1 MKKLVC
7 FLAGIVL
14 ITSFTQRKATGQ
26 QMNLIEKR
34 EVYDKEHI
42 PKKDPIPYPFVRE
55 ADVMWEK
62 VIWRMINL
70 REKMNHPYYFPTKP
84 IGDRKS
90 LTSTLLEAL
99 SHPQPGHPVFAY
111 QTLLNYEFEQPINI
125 EDVYKKLK
133 VDSIREPIIDSLTG
147 QPVVNPITGR
157 PVMKLTGVDIRLDD
171 VTRLLVKEKW
181 FFDRKYSSLQ
191 VRIIGICPMR
201 VFPMSITDQVT
212 GMTVLTGDIN
222 QQLLFWVYY
231 PEVRFYL
238 ARQETFNPNNDA
250 QPISFDDMFN
260 QRLFSSY
267 IYKESNV
274 FNDRPINSYAKGMD
288 AMFESERVKQSIF
301 EYEHDLWEY

>member
-1 MKKLVC
+1 MKKLLY
-7 FLAGIVL
+7 FLAFVVL
-14 ITSFTQRKATGQ
+14 ISSFTQRKAISQ
-26 QMNLIEKR
+26 QMNLIEKK

-55 ADVMWEK
+55 ADVMWQK
-62 VIWRMINL
+62 TIWRMINL

-99 SHPQPGHPVFAY
+99 EHPVPGHPVFAY
-111 QTLLNYEFEQPINI
+111 KPLLNYEFEQPMNM
-125 EDVYKKLK
+125 EDIYKNLN
-133 VDSIREPIIDSLTG
+133 VDSIREPVLDS
-147 QPVVNPITGR
+147 ITGVT
-157 PVMKLTGVDIRLDD
+157 VMKLTSVDIRLND
-171 VTRLLVKEKW
+171 VTRLLIKEKW
-181 FFDRKYSSLQ
+181 FFDRKYSTLQ

-201 VFPMSITDQVT
+201 VYPMTITDQVT
-212 GMTVLTGDIN
+212 GQTVPTGDVN

-301 EYEHDLWEY
+301 EFEHDLWEY

>member
-1 MKKLVC
+1 MKKLVY
-7 FLAGIVL
+7 FLACVVL
-14 ITSFTQRKATGQ
+14 IVTFTQRKATGQ
-26 QMNLIEKR
+26 QMNLIEKK

-55 ADVMWEK
+55 ADVFWEK

-99 SHPQPGHPVFAY
+99 EHPVPGHAVYAY
-111 QTLLNYEFEQPINI
+111 KPLLNYEFEQPMNI
-125 EDVYKKLK
+125 EDIYKSLD
-133 VDSIREPIIDSLTG
+133 VDSIYEPMMDSLTG
-147 QPVVNPITGR
+147 NTVL
-157 PVMKLTGVDIRLDD
+157 KLTGVDIRLND

-201 VFPMSITDQVT
+201 VFPMMITDQVT
-212 GMTVLTGDIN
+212 GMTVPTGDIN

>member
-1 MKKLVC
+1 MKKLLY
-7 FLAGIVL
+7 FLAVVVL
-14 ITSFTQRKATGQ
+14 ISPFSQRKATGQ
-26 QMNLIEKR
+26 QMNLIEKK

-62 VIWRMINL
+62 VIWRMINM

-90 LTSTLLEAL
+90 LTSTLLDAL
-99 SHPQPGHPVFAY
+99 EHPVPGHPVFAY
-111 QTLLNYEFEQPINI
+111 KPLLNYEFEQPMNI
-125 EDVYKKLK
+125 EDIYKNIK
-133 VDSIREPIIDSLTG
+133 VDSIKE
-147 QPVVNPITGR
+147 PVVDSITG
-157 PVMKLTGVDIRLDD
+157 VTMLKLTGVDIRLDD
-171 VTRLLVKEKW
+171 VTRLLIKEKW
-181 FFDRKYSSLQ
+181 FFDRKYSTLQ

-201 VFPMSITDQVT
+201 VYPMTITDQVS
-212 GMTVLTGDIN
+212 GISVPTGDIN

-238 ARQETFNPNNDA
+238 ARQETFNPHNDA
-250 QPISFDDMFN
+250 QPVSFDDMFN

-274 FNDRPINSYAKGMD
+274 FNNRPINSYAKGMD
-288 AMFESERVKQSIF
+288 AMFESDRVKQSIF
-301 EYEHDLWEY
+301 EFEHDLWEY

>member
-1 MKKLVC
+1 MKKLVY
-7 FLAGIVL
+7 FLAVVVL
-14 ITSFTQRKATGQ
+14 ILSFTQRKAIGQ
-26 QMNLIEKR
+26 QMNLIEKK

-99 SHPQPGHPVFAY
+99 EHPVPGHPVFAY
-111 QTLLNYEFEQPINI
+111 KPLLNYEFEQPINI
-125 EDVYKKLK
+125 EDIYKSLK
-133 VDSIREPIIDSLTG
+133 VDSIYEPVVDSLTG
-147 QPVVNPITGR
+147 NTI
-157 PVMKLTGVDIRLDD
+157 MKLTAVDIQLND
-171 VTRLLVKEKW
+171 VSRLLVKEKW
-181 FFDRKYSSLQ
+181 FFDRKYSTLQ

-201 VFPMSITDQVT
+201 VFPMTITDQVT
-212 GMTVLTGDIN
+212 GMTVPTGDIN
-222 QQLLFWVYY
+222 KQLLFWVYY

-238 ARQETFNPNNDA
+238 ARQETFNPHNDA

-267 IYKESNV
+267 IFKESNV

-288 AMFESERVKQSIF
+288 AMFESDRVKQSVF
-301 EYEHDLWEY
+301 EFEHDLWEY

>member
-1 MKKLVC
+1 MKKLVY
-7 FLAGIVL
+7 FVAIVVL
-14 ITSFTQRKATGQ
+14 IVSFTQRKATGQ
-26 QMNLIEKR
+26 QMNLIEKK

-70 REKMNHPYYFPTKP
+70 REKMNHPYYFPTEP

-99 SHPQPGHPVFAY
+99 EHPVPGHPVFAY
-111 QTLLNYEFEQPINI
+111 KPLLNYEFEQPINI
-125 EDVYKKLK
+125 EDIYKSLK
-133 VDSIREPIIDSLTG
+133 VDSIYEPVVDSLTG
-147 QPVVNPITGR
+147 NT
-157 PVMKLTGVDIRLDD
+157 VMKLTAVDIQLND
-171 VTRLLVKEKW
+171 VSRLLVKEKW
-181 FFDRKYSSLQ
+181 FFDRKYSTLQ

-201 VFPMSITDQVT
+201 VYPMIITDQVT
-212 GMTVLTGDIN
+212 GMSVPTGDIN

-238 ARQETFNPNNDA
+238 ARQETFNAHNDA
-250 QPISFDDMFN
+250 QPISFDYMFN

-267 IYKESNV
+267 IFKESNV
-274 FNDRPINSYAKGMD
+274 FNDRAINSYAKGMD
-288 AMFESERVKQSIF
+288 AMFESDRVKRIYF
-301 EYEHDLWEY
+301 CLRA

>member
-1 MKKLVC
+1 MKKLVV

-14 ITSFTQRKATGQ
+14 ISSFTTRKVASQ
-26 QMNLIEKR
+26 QMNLIEKK

-99 SHPQPGHPVFAY
+99 EHPVPGHPVFAY
-111 QTLLNYEFEQPINI
+111 KPLLNYEFEQPINI
-125 EDVYKKLK
+125 EDIYKTLD
-133 VDSIREPIIDSLTG
+133 VDSIYEPVVDSLTG
-147 QPVVNPITGR
+147 VTL
-157 PVMKLTGVDIRLDD
+157 MKLTSVDIRLND

-201 VFPMSITDQVT
+201 VFPMTITDQTT
-212 GMTVLTGDIN
+212 GISVPTGDIN
-222 QQLLFWVYY
+222 QQPLFWVYY
-231 PEVRFYL
+231 PEVRYYL

-250 QPISFDDMFN
+250 QPVSFDDMFN

-288 AMFESERVKQSIF
+288 AMFESDRIKQSIF
-301 EYEHDLWEY
+301 EYEHDLWEF

>member
-1 MKKLVC
+1 MKKLVY

-14 ITSFTQRKATGQ
+14 ISSFTMRKASGQ
-26 QMNLIEKR
+26 QMNLIEKK

-90 LTSTLLEAL
+90 LTSLLLEAL
-99 SHPQPGHPVFAY
+99 EHPVPGHPVFAY
-111 QTLLNYEFEQPINI
+111 KPLLNYEFEQPMNI
-125 EDVYKKLK
+125 EDIYKSLDP
-133 VDSIREPIIDSLTG
+133 DSIYEPVLDSLTG
-147 QPVVNPITGR
+147 VTL
-157 PVMKLTGVDIRLDD
+157 MKLTAVDINLND

-201 VFPMSITDQVT
+201 VFPMTITDQTT
-212 GMTVLTGDIN
+212 GISVPTGDIN
-222 QQLLFWVYY
+222 QQPLFWVYY
-231 PEVRFYL
+231 PETRNML
-238 ARQETFNPNNDA
+238 AKNQAFNFSNDA
-250 QPISFDDMFN
+250 KRMSFDDLFIKRYFN
-260 QRLFSSY
+260 SY
-267 IYKESNV
+267 IVQESNV
-274 FNDRPINSYAKGMD
+274 FNNRAINQYLSGKN
-288 AMFESERVKQSIF
+288 AMLESKRIEDKIFSFEQ
-301 EYEHDLWEY
+301 DLWEY

>member
-1 MKKLVC
+1 
-7 FLAGIVL
+7 
-14 ITSFTQRKATGQ
+14 
-26 QMNLIEKR
+26 MNLIEKK

-99 SHPQPGHPVFAY
+99 EHPVPGHPVFAY
-111 QTLLNYEFEQPINI
+111 KPLLNYEFEQPINI
-125 EDVYKKLK
+125 EDIYKSLK
-133 VDSIREPIIDSLTG
+133 VDSIYEPVVDSLTG
-147 QPVVNPITGR
+147 NTI
-157 PVMKLTGVDIRLDD
+157 MKLTSVDIQLND
-171 VTRLLVKEKW
+171 VSRLLVKEKW
-181 FFDRKYSSLQ
+181 FFDRKYSTLQ

-201 VFPMSITDQVT
+201 VFPMTITDQVT
-212 GMTVLTGDIN
+212 GMTVPTGDIN
-222 QQLLFWVYY
+222 KQLLFWVYY

-238 ARQETFNPNNDA
+238 ARQETFNPHNDA

-267 IYKESNV
+267 IFKESNV

-288 AMFESERVKQSIF
+288 AMFESDRVKQSVF
-301 EYEHDLWEY
+301 EFEHDLWEY

>member
-1 MKKLVC
+1 MKKLVY
-7 FLAGIVL
+7 FVAIVVL
-14 ITSFTQRKATGQ
+14 IVSFTQRKATGQ
-26 QMNLIEKR
+26 QMNLIEKK

-99 SHPQPGHPVFAY
+99 EHPVPGHPVFAY
-111 QTLLNYEFEQPINI
+111 KPLLNYEFEQPINI
-125 EDVYKKLK
+125 EDIYKSLK
-133 VDSIREPIIDSLTG
+133 VDSIYEPVVDSLTG
-147 QPVVNPITGR
+147 NT
-157 PVMKLTGVDIRLDD
+157 VMKLTAVDIQLND
-171 VTRLLVKEKW
+171 VSRLLVKEKW
-181 FFDRKYSSLQ
+181 FFDRKYSTLQ

-201 VFPMSITDQVT
+201 VYPMMITDQVT
-212 GMTVLTGDIN
+212 GITVPTGDIN

-238 ARQETFNPNNDA
+238 ARQETFNPHNDA

-267 IYKESNV
+267 IFKESNV

-288 AMFESERVKQSIF
+288 AMFESDRVKESIF
-301 EYEHDLWEY
+301 VFEHDLWEY

>member
-1 MKKLVC
+1 MKKLLYFV
-7 FLAGIVL
+7 AIVVL
-14 ITSFTQRKATGQ
+14 IVSFTQRKATGQ
-26 QMNLIEKR
+26 QMNLIEKK

-99 SHPQPGHPVFAY
+99 EHPVPGHPVFAY
-111 QTLLNYEFEQPINI
+111 KPLLNYEFEQPMNI
-125 EDVYKKLK
+125 EDIYKNLD
-133 VDSIREPIIDSLTG
+133 VDSIREPFVDS
-147 QPVVNPITGR
+147 ITGITTL
-157 PVMKLTGVDIRLDD
+157 KLTAVDIRLND

-181 FFDRKYSSLQ
+181 FFDRKYSTLQ
-191 VRIIGICPMR
+191 VRVIGICPMR
-201 VFPMSITDQVT
+201 VYPMMITDQVT
-212 GMTVLTGDIN
+212 GMTVPTGDIN

-238 ARQETFNPNNDA
+238 ARQETFNEHNDA
-250 QPISFDDMFN
+250 QPMSFDDMFK
-260 QRLFSSY
+260 QRFFSSY

-288 AMFESERVKQSIF
+288 AMFESDRVKESIF
-301 EYEHDLWEY
+301 VFEHDLWEY

>member
-1 MKKLVC
+1 MKKLLY
-7 FLAGIVL
+7 FLAVAVL
-14 ITSFTQRKATGQ
+14 ISPIGLRKATGQ
-26 QMNLIEKR
+26 QMNLIEKK

-99 SHPQPGHPVFAY
+99 EHPVPGHPVFAY
-111 QTLLNYEFEQPINI
+111 KPLMNYEFEQPMNL
-125 EDVYKKLK
+125 EDVYKSLDVDTLREPV
-133 VDSIREPIIDSLTG
+133 VDSITG
-147 QPVVNPITGR
+147 ATVLKFV
-157 PVMKLTGVDIRLDD
+157 GVDIRLND
-171 VTRLLVKEKW
+171 VTRLLIKEKW
-181 FFDRKYSSLQ
+181 FFDRKYSTLQ

-201 VFPMSITDQVT
+201 VYPMTITDQVT
-212 GMTVLTGDIN
+212 GMTVPTGDIN
-222 QQLLFWVYY
+222 QRLLFWVYY

-238 ARQETFNPNNDA
+238 ARQETFNPHNDA

-288 AMFESERVKQSIF
+288 AMFESERVKQSVF
-301 EYEHDLWEY
+301 EFEHDLWEY

>member
-1 MKKLVC
+1 MKKLVY

-14 ITSFTQRKATGQ
+14 ISSFTMRKAAGQ
-26 QMNLIEKR
+26 QMNLIEKK

-70 REKMNHPYYFPTKP
+70 REKMNHSYYFPTKP

-90 LTSTLLEAL
+90 LTSLLLEAL
-99 SHPQPGHPVFAY
+99 EHPVPGHAVFAY
-111 QTLLNYEFEQPINI
+111 KPLLNYEFEQPLNI
-125 EDVYKKLK
+125 EDIYKTLD
-133 VDSIREPIIDSLTG
+133 VDSIYEPVMDS
-147 QPVVNPITGR
+147 ITG
-157 PVMKLTGVDIRLDD
+157 VTLMKLTGVDIRLND

-181 FFDRKYSSLQ
+181 FFDRKYSTLQ
-191 VRIIGICPMR
+191 VRVIGICPMR
-201 VFPMSITDQVT
+201 VFPMTITDQTT
-212 GMTVLTGDIN
+212 GISVPTGDIN
-222 QQLLFWVYY
+222 QQPLFWVYY

-288 AMFESERVKQSIF
+288 AMFESDRVKQSIF

>member
-1 MKKLVC
+1 MKKLVY
-7 FLAGIVL
+7 FVAIVVL
-14 ITSFTQRKATGQ
+14 IVSFTQRKATGQ
-26 QMNLIEKR
+26 QMNLIEKK

-70 REKMNHPYYFPTKP
+70 REKMNHPYYFPTEP

-99 SHPQPGHPVFAY
+99 EHPVPGHPVFAY
-111 QTLLNYEFEQPINI
+111 KPLLNYEFEQPINI
-125 EDVYKKLK
+125 EDIYKSLK
-133 VDSIREPIIDSLTG
+133 VDSIYEPVVDSLTG
-147 QPVVNPITGR
+147 NT
-157 PVMKLTGVDIRLDD
+157 VMKLTAVDIQLND
-171 VTRLLVKEKW
+171 VSRLLVKEKW
-181 FFDRKYSSLQ
+181 FFDRKYSTLQ

-201 VFPMSITDQVT
+201 VYPMIITDQVT
-212 GMTVLTGDIN
+212 GMSVPTGDIN

-238 ARQETFNPNNDA
+238 ARQETFNAHNDA

-267 IYKESNV
+267 IFKESNV
-274 FNDRPINSYAKGMD
+274 FNDRAINSYAKGMD
-288 AMFESERVKQSIF
+288 AMFESDRVKESIF
-301 EYEHDLWEY
+301 VFEHDLWEY

>member
-1 MKKLVC
+1 MKKLLY
-7 FLAGIVL
+7 FLAVVVL
-14 ITSFTQRKATGQ
+14 ISPFAQRKATGQ
-26 QMNLIEKR
+26 QMNLIEKK

-62 VIWRMINL
+62 IIWRMINL

-99 SHPQPGHPVFAY
+99 EHPVPGHPVFAY
-111 QTLLNYEFEQPINI
+111 KPLLNYEFEQPINI
-125 EDVYKKLK
+125 EDIFKSLD
-133 VDSIREPIIDSLTG
+133 VDSIREPVRDS
-147 QPVVNPITGR
+147 ITGVT
-157 PVMKLTGVDIRLDD
+157 VMKLTGVDIRLND
-171 VTRLLVKEKW
+171 VTRLLIKEKW
-181 FFDRKYSSLQ
+181 FFDRKYSTLQ

-201 VFPMSITDQVT
+201 VFPMMITDQIT
-212 GMTVLTGDIN
+212 GMSMPTGDIN

-288 AMFESERVKQSIF
+288 AMFESERVKQSVF
-301 EYEHDLWEY
+301 EFEHDLWEY

>member
-1 MKKLVC
+1 MKKLVY
-7 FLAGIVL
+7 FLAVIVL
-14 ITSFTQRKATGQ
+14 ISSFTVRKAAGQ
-26 QMNLIEKR
+26 QMNLIEKK

-90 LTSTLLEAL
+90 LTSLLLEAL
-99 SHPQPGHPVFAY
+99 EHPVPGHAVFAY
-111 QTLLNYEFEQPINI
+111 KPLLNYEFEQPLNI
-125 EDVYKKLK
+125 EDIYKTLD
-133 VDSIREPIIDSLTG
+133 VDSIYEPVMDS
-147 QPVVNPITGR
+147 ITG
-157 PVMKLTGVDIRLDD
+157 VTLMKLTGVDIRLSD

-181 FFDRKYSSLQ
+181 FFDRKYSTLQ

-201 VFPMSITDQVT
+201 VFPMTITDQTT
-212 GMTVLTGDIN
+212 GISVPTGDIN
-222 QQLLFWVYY
+222 QQPLFWVYY

-288 AMFESERVKQSIF
+288 AMFESDRVKQSIF

>member
-1 MKKLVC
+1 MKKLLY
-7 FLAGIVL
+7 FLGCVVL
-14 ITSFTQRKATGQ
+14 MISFTQRKVTGQ
-26 QMNLIEKR
+26 QMNLIEKK

-62 VIWRMINL
+62 TIWRMINL

-99 SHPQPGHPVFAY
+99 EHPVPGHAVFAY
-111 QTLLNYEFEQPINI
+111 KPLLNYEFEQPMNI
-125 EDVYKKLK
+125 EDIYKNLD
-133 VDSIREPIIDSLTG
+133 VDSIREPVLDSLTG
-147 QPVVNPITGR
+147 NIVL
-157 PVMKLTGVDIRLDD
+157 KLTGVDIRLND
-171 VTRLLVKEKW
+171 VTRMLVKEKW

-201 VFPMSITDQVT
+201 VYPMMITDQVT
-212 GMTVLTGDIN
+212 GITVPTGDIN

-288 AMFESERVKQSIF
+288 AMFESERIKQSIF

>member
-1 MKKLVC
+1 MKKLVF

-14 ITSFTQRKATGQ
+14 IASFTTRKATSQ
-26 QMNLIEKR
+26 QMNLIEKK

-99 SHPQPGHPVFAY
+99 EHPVPGHAVFAY
-111 QTLLNYEFEQPINI
+111 KPLLNYEFEQPISI
-125 EDVYKKLK
+125 EDIYKTLD
-133 VDSIREPIIDSLTG
+133 VDSIYEPVVDSLTG
-147 QPVVNPITGR
+147 VTL
-157 PVMKLTGVDIRLDD
+157 MKLTAVDIRLND

-201 VFPMSITDQVT
+201 VFPMMITDQTT
-212 GMTVLTGDIN
+212 GISVPTGDIN
-222 QQLLFWVYY
+222 QQPLFWVYY
-231 PEVRFYL
+231 PEVRYYL
-238 ARQETFNPNNDA
+238 ARQETFNANNDA

-274 FNDRPINSYAKGMD
+274 FNDRPVNSYAKGMD
-288 AMFESERVKQSIF
+288 AMFESDRIKQSIF
-301 EYEHDLWEY
+301 EYEHDLWEF

>member
-1 MKKLVC
+1 MKKLVF
-7 FLAGIVL
+7 FLAGIVM
-14 ITSFTQRKATGQ
+14 ISSFTMRKATGQ
-26 QMNLIEKR
+26 QMNLIEKK

-90 LTSTLLEAL
+90 LTSLLLEAL
-99 SHPQPGHPVFAY
+99 EHPVPGHPVFAY
-111 QTLLNYEFEQPINI
+111 KPLLNYEFEQPINI
-125 EDVYKKLK
+125 EDIYKTLD
-133 VDSIREPIIDSLTG
+133 VDSIYEPVTDSLTG
-147 QPVVNPITGR
+147 VTL
-157 PVMKLTGVDIRLDD
+157 MKLTAVDIRLND

-201 VFPMSITDQVT
+201 VFPMTITDQTT
-212 GMTVLTGDIN
+212 GISVPTGDIN
-222 QQLLFWVYY
+222 QQPLFWVYY

-238 ARQETFNPNNDA
+238 ARQETFNANNDA

-288 AMFESERVKQSIF
+288 AMFESDRIKQSIF

>member
-1 MKKLVC
+1 MKKILY
-7 FLAGIVL
+7 FLAVVIL
-14 ITSFTQRKATGQ
+14 ISPFVQRKASGQ
-26 QMNLIEKR
+26 QMNLIEKK

-62 VIWRMINL
+62 TIWRMINL

-99 SHPQPGHPVFAY
+99 EHPVPGHPVFAY
-111 QTLLNYEFEQPINI
+111 KPLMNYEFEQPMNI
-125 EDVYKKLK
+125 EDIYKNLD
-133 VDSIREPIIDSLTG
+133 VDSIREPVKDS
-147 QPVVNPITGR
+147 ITGVT
-157 PVMKLTGVDIRLDD
+157 VMKLTGVDIRLND
-171 VTRLLVKEKW
+171 VTRLLIKEKW
-181 FFDRKYSSLQ
+181 FFDRKYSTLQ

-201 VFPMSITDQVT
+201 VYPMMITDQVT
-212 GMTVLTGDIN
+212 GMSVPTGDIN

-238 ARQETFNPNNDA
+238 ARQETFNPHNDA

-301 EYEHDLWEY
+301 EFEHDLWEY